1 MMAVKQTIAF
11 IDAADGL
18 YTVLVKKLAEAN
30 YPLLFISND
39 GHKYQQLTD
48 QIKSESPNAD
58 ISITDCA
65 EEGCW
70 EADIIALFDNTT
82 LEKKLLDRIRV
93 VATQK
98 VVIYISTTNT
108 TSPTLNKAKELQ
120 QMLPNSKLVQLFHN
134 PVRLEL
140 LVAGASQEAIDLV
153 SVIFEN
159 AGFTITEKV
168 KSLRH

>member
-1 MMAVKQTIAF
+1 MAVKQTIAF

-39 GHKYQQLTD
+39 GYKYQQLSD

-82 LEKKLLDRIRV
+82 LEKKLLERIRA

-98 VVIYISTTNT
+98 IVIYISTTNP
-108 TSPTLNKAKELQ
+108 TSSTLAKAKELQ
-120 QMLPNSKLVQLFHN
+120 QMLPNSKLVQLFHD
-134 PVRLEL
+134 PAGLEL
-140 LVAGASQEAIDLV
+140 VVAGANQEAMDLV

-159 AGFTITEKV
+159 VGFTILEKV
-168 KSLRH
+168 

>member
-1 MMAVKQTIAF
+1 MAVKQTIAF

-18 YTVLVKKLAEAN
+18 YSVLVKKLAEAN

-39 GHKYQQLTD
+39 GYKYQQLTD

-70 EADIIALFDNTT
+70 EADIITLFDNTT
-82 LEKKLLDRIRV
+82 LEKKLLERIRV

-98 VVIYISTTNT
+98 IVIYISNINPANS
-108 TSPTLNKAKELQ
+108 TSAKAKELQ
-120 QMLPNSKLVQLFHN
+120 HMLPNSKLVQLFHD
-134 PVRLEL
+134 PVGLEL
-140 LVAGASQEAIDLV
+140 VVAGTSQESIDLV
-153 SVIFEN
+153 SVVFEN
-159 AGFTITEKV
+159 AGFTITEKI
-168 KSLRH
+168 